1 MKKNVKEIEIK
12 LEGKEWETC
21 LDKAF
26 KKKNKDVRIDGFR
39 KGQAPKATYIKKFGI
54 ESLYME
60 AVDFAIDSAYKK
72 ALDEA
77 KVVPVIEPKLD
88 VKDINEKAV
97 TFKFTIVT
105 KPEVKLGEYKKLG
118 IKKETA
124 KATKKEIDEEV
135 EQLRSQMAEIVLKD
149 AKEKVAEKDT
159 AVIDFKGYV
168 DGKELE
174 GGKGENFPLEIGS
187 HSFIPGFEE
196 GLIGMK
202 SGETKTLDLEF
213 PKDYVKDL
221 AGKKVKFDVTVH
233 EIKTRKLPEL
243 NEDFYK
249 DLGYE
254 DMKTEEEFRK
264 EVEKVLND
272 RKQKELDDKFLDAC
286 LEKAANNMKV
296 DINDE
301 IIDDEIHRMI
311 HDVEHK
317 LQMQGLTIDQYYEF
331 TGLTHEKMH
340 EQMHDEAVKR
350 IKYRYLIECVA
361 DAEKID
367 FTKKEVD
374 AKAEE
379 MAKNYGITKDE
390 LLKAYGSDE
399 VVKYD
404 MKMHKALEIIKENN

>member
-1 MKKNVKEIEIK
+1 MAKNIHEIEVTI
-12 LEGKEWETC
+12 EGKEWESC

-26 KKKNKDVRIDGFR
+26 KKKNKDTKIDGFR
-39 KGQAPKATYIKKFGI
+39 KGQASKEMFIKKFGI
-54 ESLYME
+54 ESLYMD
-60 AVDFAIDSAYKK
+60 AVDNAIDGAYKK
-72 ALDEA
+72 ALDES
-77 KVVPVIEPKLD
+77 KTIPVVEPKLD
-88 VKDINEKAV
+88 VKSVDKDKV
-97 TFKFTIVT
+97 VFKFTIIS

-118 IKKETA
+118 VKKETA
-124 KATKKEIDEEV
+124 KATKKEIDEEIDV
-135 EQLRSQMAEIVLKD
+135 LRSQMAEIVV
-149 AKEKVAEKDT
+149 KEKGAVEEKDT

-174 GGKGENFPLEIGS
+174 GGTGANFPLEIGS

-196 GLIGMK
+196 GLVGMK
-202 SGETKTLDLEF
+202 SGETKTLELEF

-243 NEDFYK
+243 GEDLYK

-264 EVEKVLND
+264 EVEKVLLE
-272 RKQKELDDKFLDAC
+272 RKQKELDDKFLDDC
-286 LEKAANNMKV
+286 LEKASNNMKV
-296 DINDE
+296 EINDE

-317 LQMQGLTIDQYYEF
+317 LQMQGLSIEQYYEF

-350 IKYRYLIECVA
+350 IKYRYLIEAVA

-367 FTKKEVD
+367 FSQKEVD
-374 AKAEE
+374 AKADE
-379 MAKNYGITKDE
+379 MAKNYGISKEE

-399 VVKYD
+399 IVKYD